1 MPQTEKRPE
10 KEEKKWIRI
19 AETKGIGK
27 VGISEDVLAIMA
39 GISAM
44 EVDGVA
50 SINKNATR
58 QLIAKIGIRSLAHG
72 VRVVEE
78 DGAINVSINLNLEY
92 EYNAAKVSA
101 QVQEKVKTCVQ
112 NMTGLTVQAVNV
124 SIAGVALPTDKKKS

>member
-1 MPQTEKRPE
+1 MPQTDKKPE

-39 GISAM
+39 GIAAM

-58 QLIAKIGIRSLAHG
+58 QLIAKLGIKSLAHG
-72 VRVVEE
+72 VRVTEE
-78 DGAINVSINLNLEY
+78 DGALNVSINLNLEY
-92 EYNAAKVSA
+92 ESNAAEVSA

-112 NMTGLTVQAVNV
+112 NMTGLTVEAVNV
-124 SIAGVALPTDKKKS
+124 SIAGVELPDKKKS

>member
-1 MPQTEKRPE
+1 MPQTDRKPE

-39 GISAM
+39 GIAAM

-58 QLIAKIGIRSLAHG
+58 QLIAKLGIKSLAHG

-78 DGAINVSINLNLEY
+78 DGALNVSINLNLEY
-92 EYNAAKVSA
+92 ESNAAEVSA
-101 QVQEKVKTCVQ
+101 QVQERVKSCVQ
-112 NMTGLTVQAVNV
+112 NMTGMTVEAVNV
-124 SIAGVALPTDKKKS
+124 SIAGVELPAEKKKS